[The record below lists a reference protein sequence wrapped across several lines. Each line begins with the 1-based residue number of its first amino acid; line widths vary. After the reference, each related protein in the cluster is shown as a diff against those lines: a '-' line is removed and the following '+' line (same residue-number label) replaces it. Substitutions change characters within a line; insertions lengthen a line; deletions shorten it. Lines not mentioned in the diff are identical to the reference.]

1 MGPAG
6 LLDNAVDD
14 AVAREGCAA
23 TTRRSIPSA
32 SERFPTALTGTARQH
47 GEDEFLVVT
56 LFDSLA
62 AERAF
67 AGADYEVPVIEP
79 EAARLLSRGDERAA
93 HDDVVILPA

>member
-1 MGPAG
+1 
-6 LLDNAVDD
+6 V
-14 AVAREGCAA
+14 RRHHAA
-23 TTRRSIPSA
+23 EHPVGIRA
-32 SERFPTALTGTARQH
+32 LPTALTGTARQH

-62 AERAF
+62 AVRAF

-93 HDDVVILPA
+93 HYDVVILPA